1 MNRLE
6 ILINPARGYFE
17 LGLFEDA
24 WMELDKLEPKVT
36 QHPETL
42 LLRLDIL
49 LALERWEDAIAMG
62 TGCCQKWHDYDSF
75 FMKTATAL
83 ISFGDWHNSYGL
95 LKNAPETLLKSPEY
109 HYTVARC
116 ASRQGLIKDAKRAI
130 AECIRLDKSYRKRF
144 LNDADLERV
153 WDAI

>member
-6 ILINPARGYFE
+6 TELNPARGYFE

-24 WMELDKLEPKVT
+24 WAELDKLEPKAT
-36 QHPETL
+36 AHPETL

-49 LALERWEDAIAMG
+49 LALERWEEAVSVGI
-62 TGCCQKWHDYDSF
+62 GCCQKWRNYDSF

-83 ISFGDWHNSYGL
+83 ISFGDWYHSYGL

-109 HYTVARC
+109 HYTLARC
-116 ASRQGLIKDAKRAI
+116 ASRQGLLTNAKEAL
-130 AECIRLDKSYRKRF
+130 AECFKLDKSYRKRF
-144 LNDADLERV
+144 LDDEDLERV